1 MKKTL
6 TLKRLL
12 SLVAMNSLQQLFL
25 ALCCAGLTMAA
36 PSSGQNLLEKKINLT
51 VHQATLSKTLH
62 QLERTADVRFS
73 YNSRSLPLTSLVT
86 VDAKNQSLARVLD
99 ELLSPLKITYKQVSN
114 QIVLRN
120 APPLSGATRAEE
132 STLVASELLATTVV
146 VDRSLV
152 GKVTDEKG
160 DGLPG
165 VSIVIKGTQRG
176 TISNADGSYSVLV
189 PDGAQSVI
197 FSFVGYMS
205 EEVALS
211 AERTALD
218 ISLKVD
224 QKSLEEVVVVGYG
237 TQRKSDLTGS
247 IASVKEEDLKNLP
260 MTSFDQAL
268 QGRVSGVQVTQ
279 ASSAPGGRVMIRIR
293 GGNSLSSGNEPLY
306 VVDGYPITAGATA
319 GGNGAGQN
327 PLSSINPSDIASIE
341 ILKDASA
348 TAIYGSRG
356 ANGVVL
362 ITTKRGKT
370 GKTQVSY
377 DAYYG
382 VQTVGKKLDMMN
394 AREFAQLAN
403 EARANSGIATPAFPN
418 PLDPY
423 NFPDINSLGDGVDYQ
438 REIFRKAGMQNH
450 NVNISGGTETTRFS
464 VSGSF
469 FGQDGVVKNSDFQ
482 RASIKTNF
490 DTKLSNNLI
499 LATNFAGSKIWGN
512 NGRSEGDGGS
522 GGGYVNSAL
531 VMPPTV
537 KIFQEDGSYTRL
549 NPTPGGST
557 VPNPV
562 PMALLNL
569 DKQVIDRFMGSAALT
584 WNIIS
589 DLSLK
594 VSVGTD
600 MSTAA
605 RETYEPRETVAGY
618 NANGRATQASRR
630 SVSYLNENILTYNKQ
645 FDQHSVNV
653 LAGYTLQYQQ
663 EQQFGANA
671 SDFLTDLYGANNL
684 GAGARFTNPS
694 SWKNQNQLVSYLGR
708 INYSFRDKYLISM
721 TGRADGSSK
730 FGANNKWAFFP
741 SVAVGWK
748 LSEEDF
754 LKSVDQISGLKIRA
768 SYGLTGNQNIA
779 SYQSLARLGV
789 LNYPLGGAL
798 NSGLGANNIPNP
810 DLKWETTATT
820 DIGIDLDLFNNRINL
835 VADYYYKKTTDL
847 LWNISI
853 PLTSGFGSIFKNVG
867 SLENKGLELSLG
879 GVILERDF
887 KWNTNLNW
895 SRNRNKV
902 LEIPGF
908 TPSVQGSISGHLKV
922 DGSWLEP
929 GLPVGVW
936 NLLKYDGVFQDQVQL
951 DAGPKASTTD
961 ALGDPRFVDK
971 NGDGSVSFVNDRMIV
986 GDPNPNFIF
995 GWSNNFSYKG
1005 FDLAVYMQGSYGN
1018 DVLNVQRAE
1027 SNVSSPWGNQR
1038 REILNRWTPTNTNT
1052 NVSRARVTVNPLL
1065 LQSSW
1070 LIEDGSFLRV
1080 KTATLGYTF
1089 QPNKGIRSV
1098 RLYVTG
1104 QNLLTFTKYTG
1115 FDPEVNSTGNSN
1127 LQLGV
1132 DYNAYP
1138 MAKAVL
1144 MGLNVSF

>member
-1 MKKTL
+1 MKKSL
-6 TLKRLL
+6 TVKRLL
-12 SLVAMNSLQQLFL
+12 YQVIMKTIQQTLLILWVTHLVAAAPMSGQSLLERKISLQLEQTTLKT
-25 ALCCAGLTMAA
+25 AL
-36 PSSGQNLLEKKINLT
+36 NKLEK
-51 VHQATLSKTLH
+51 
-62 QLERTADVRFS
+62 TAGVRFS
-73 YNSRSLPLTSLVT
+73 YNSRALPLKTI
-86 VDAKNQSLARVLD
+86 VDVNAGDMPLSNVLD
-99 ELLSPLKITYKQVSN
+99 DLLTPLKITYKQVSN

-120 APPLSGATRAEE
+120 NNSINDLEGNLLRQGKLEIPILDR
-132 STLVASELLATTVV
+132 TLTG
-146 VDRSLV
+146 R
-152 GKVTDEKG
+152 VTDEKG
-160 DGLPG
+160 EGLPG

-176 TISNADGSYSVLV
+176 TITNSDGSYSLV
-189 PDGAQSVI
+189 IPDGTQTII
-197 FSFVGYMS
+197 FSFVGYIS
-205 EEVALS
+205 EEIVVEGS
-211 AERTALD
+211 RSTLD
-218 ISLKVD
+218 VPLKVD
-224 QKSLEEVVVVGYG
+224 EKALEEVVVVGYG
-237 TQRKSDLTGS
+237 TQRRSDLTGS
-247 IASVKEEDLKNLP
+247 IASVKEEDLKNIP
-260 MTSFDQAL
+260 MTSFDQGI

-319 GGNGAGQN
+319 GGNGSGQN

-348 TAIYGSRG
+348 TAIYGARG

-362 ITTKRGKT
+362 ITTKRGKV

-382 VQTVGKKLDMMN
+382 VQQVAKKLDMLN
-394 AREFAQLAN
+394 AREFAELAN
-403 EARANSGIATPAFPN
+403 EARANSGITTPAFPN
-418 PLDPY
+418 PLDLY
-423 NFPDINSLGDGVDYQ
+423 NFPDPSQLGEGVDYQ
-438 REIFRKAGMQNH
+438 DQIFRKAGMQSH
-450 NVNISGGTETTRFS
+450 NINISGGTETTRFS
-464 VSGSF
+464 VSGSYF
-469 FGQDGVVKNSDFQ
+469 DQDGVVLNSDFQ
-482 RASIKTNF
+482 RASIKTNI
-490 DTKLSNNLI
+490 DTRLGRNLT
-499 LATNFAGSKIWGN
+499 LATNFTGSKVWGN

-562 PMALLNL
+562 PMALYNL
-569 DKQVIDRFMGSAALT
+569 DKQVIDRFLGSAALT
-584 WNIIS
+584 WNILD
-589 DLSLK
+589 DLTLR

-600 MSTAA
+600 MSTAT
-605 RETYEPRETVAGY
+605 RETYEPKQTVSGY
-618 NANGRATQASRR
+618 NANGRATMASRR
-630 SVSYLNENILTYNKQ
+630 STSYLNENILTYNKALNE
-645 FDQHSVNV
+645 HSFNI
-653 LAGYTLQYQQ
+653 LAGYTLQFQQ
-663 EQQFGANA
+663 DQQFGANA
-671 SDFLTDLYGANNL
+671 SDFLTDLYLANNL

-694 SWKNQNQLVSYLGR
+694 SWKNQSQLVSYLGR
-708 INYSFRDKYLISM
+708 INYSFKDRYLLSL

-730 FGANNKWAFFP
+730 FGENNKWAFFP

-748 LSEEDF
+748 LSEEEF

-768 SYGLTGNQNIA
+768 SYGITGNQNI
-779 SYQSLARLGV
+779 SNYQSLARLNV
-789 LNYPLGGAL
+789 YNYAFSSTL
-798 NSGLGANNIPNP
+798 NSGLGAVNIPNP

-820 DIGIDLDLFNNRINL
+820 DIGIDIELFNNRVSL

-867 SLENKGLELSLG
+867 SLENKGFELSLG
-879 GVILERDF
+879 ATVFDREF

-895 SRNRNKV
+895 SMNRNKV
-902 LEIPGF
+902 LEIPGY
-908 TPSVQGSISGHLKV
+908 TPAVQGTISGHLKV
-922 DGSWLEP
+922 EGSWLEP

-936 NLLKYDGVFQDQVQL
+936 NLLKYDGVFQNQTQL
-951 DAGPKASTTD
+951 DAGAKAGPTD
-961 ALGDPRFVDK
+961 QLGDPRFVDK
-971 NGDGSVSFVNDRMIV
+971 NGDGNINFVDDRMIV
-986 GDPNPNFIF
+986 GDPNPDFIF
-995 GWSNNFSYKG
+995 GWSNNFNYKN
-1005 FDLAVYMQGSYGN
+1005 FDLSIYMQGTFGN
-1018 DVLNVQRAE
+1018 DILNVQRAE

-1038 REILNRWTPTNTNT
+1038 REILNRWTPSNTNT

-1089 QPNKGIRSV
+1089 RPAKGINSV
-1098 RLYVTG
+1098 RVYLTG
-1104 QNLLTFTKYTG
+1104 QNLLTFTKYSG

-1138 MAKAVL
+1138 MAKAFL
-1144 MGLNVSF
+1144 MGLNVVF